1 MTNAEYVQTIT
12 EAAKLL
18 TKSDKKQFSRK
29 DIIALVQWKFPDALE
44 NTINPM
50 IQGLTDN
57 LKDGSPYTTEMKKIF
72 HSVKRG
78 IFELI

>member
-1 MTNAEYVQTIT
+1 MTNEEYVQTIT

-18 TKSDKKQFSRK
+18 TNLDKKQFSRK
-29 DIIALVQWKFPDALE
+29 DIIALVQWKFPNALE

-57 LKDGSPYTTEMKKIF
+57 LKGGAQYTIEKKKIF

-78 IFELI
+78 IFKLI